1 MTSEKPGK
9 VCGDDSRPL
18 ALHIKT
24 ISSDCQAPIVERGG
38 GRGKNGTHHKCILNE
53 GREEKIEGMS
63 LGLGGRL
70 DGGGRGRGVIPP
82 S

>member
-1 MTSEKPGK
+1 M
-9 VCGDDSRPL
+9 
-18 ALHIKT
+18 
-24 ISSDCQAPIVERGG
+24 ERGG

-70 DGGGRGRGVIPP
+70 DGGGRGRGGDPTLIKHFVSVLGEIFDDKTRENAL
-82 S
+82 SLA